1 MQVIFGSYDTLKLK
15 WKSVKLLARPA
26 HQSKETSEQHHSSSS
41 LAISLI
47 DAASATTQVTNSHV
61 FTYSQF
67 EALSACSTHSRLH
80 ECVTVLHAAALWTAE
95 IVLRVVPLGLFC
107 FFNSRLTLVSYL
119 PSIQDVRI

>member
-1 MQVIFGSYDTLKLK
+1 MFGSYDTLKLK

-47 DAASATTQVTNSHV
+47 DAASATTLVTNSDV

-67 EALSACSTHSRLH
+67 EVLSHTQACMS
-80 ECVTVLHAAALWTAE
+80 V
-95 IVLRVVPLGLFC
+95 
-107 FFNSRLTLVSYL
+107 
-119 PSIQDVRI
+119 

>member
-15 WKSVKLLARPA
+15 WKSVKLLPRPA

-95 IVLRVVPLGLFC
+95 IVLRVVPLGLF
-107 FFNSRLTLVSYL
+107 FFF
-119 PSIQDVRI
+119 